1 MRKSHIILLA
11 VIINTLLI
19 TGCMAKDAGKIKL
32 VVWGLQSSE
41 ESKGLDAAVA
51 EYERRRPNV
60 DVRILAMGAG
70 GMNPQK
76 LMTAIAGNVPPDI
89 VHQDRFTIGDWA
101 SRDTFMPL
109 DDLIARDLRQT
120 GRMGQ
125 AGRTPPIRQEEFYEA
140 CWAEACYE
148 GKVYAIPFS
157 TDDRALYYNKSLF
170 REAGLDPDKPPRTW
184 DELLTCSKKLTAY
197 RKDGGFKRIGFI
209 PNFGNSWLYLYSW
222 QNGGEFMSPDGRT
235 CTLDNKYS
243 VEALEFMV
251 RVYDELKGVDSI
263 NSFSSGFKSNEL
275 DPFLTGLVAMKIDGN
290 WFLNGIARFGPDLDF
305 GVAPA
310 PVPRERLEGRGRFA
324 GEPKFITW
332 SGGFSLAI
340 PRGARNVDESWE
352 FIKWMCSEEA
362 NRISCAAQQEYNLSK
377 GRPYVPSM
385 TANRRVNETV
395 FREFAPGALKFREPL
410 RLFLDLM
417 QVSKYRPVTFVGQR
431 LWDEHVRAFDLATH
445 HKKTP
450 QVAMA
455 DGARTVQKELDKVFN
470 REKYPRLNWLYPGLI
485 VAGGMLL
492 LAAYIRR
499 KLREYG
505 PIGKLGQGEAIAGY
519 LFAAPWILGFLVFTI
534 GPIVASIIFS
544 FCDYDVLH
552 AARWVGL
559 LNYREL
565 LKDDWYYLSKA
576 LYNAGFLA
584 VFGLPLGM
592 ATGLAIAMLL
602 NTKVGGMTWYRTIY
616 YLPSIVPIVANAILW
631 VWVLNPEF
639 GLINAA
645 WRATLG
651 NWFNL
656 SAPLWLSH
664 ESTSKP
670 ALIMMGLW
678 GAGGGMILWLAGL
691 QGIPQHLYEAAD
703 IDGANWWSRFWNVTI
718 PMLTPYL
725 FFNLI
730 MGTIG
735 VLQTF
740 ETIYIMTG
748 GGPVD
753 STIVPV
759 FYLFNNAFTYFKM
772 GYASALAWL
781 LFVIILVLTVVQLK
795 LAPRWVHYEAEKGK

>member
-1 MRKSHIILLA
+1 
-11 VIINTLLI
+11 
-19 TGCMAKDAGKIKL
+19 
-32 VVWGLQSSE
+32 
-41 ESKGLDAAVA
+41 
-51 EYERRRPNV
+51 
-60 DVRILAMGAG
+60 
-70 GMNPQK
+70 
-76 LMTAIAGNVPPDI
+76 
-89 VHQDRFTIGDWA
+89 
-101 SRDTFMPL
+101 
-109 DDLIARDLRQT
+109 
-120 GRMGQ
+120 
-125 AGRTPPIRQEEFYEA
+125 
-140 CWAEACYE
+140 
-148 GKVYAIPFS
+148 
-157 TDDRALYYNKSLF
+157 
-170 REAGLDPDKPPRTW
+170 
-184 DELLTCSKKLTAY
+184 
-197 RKDGGFKRIGFI
+197 
-209 PNFGNSWLYLYSW
+209 
-222 QNGGEFMSPDGRT
+222 
-235 CTLDNKYS
+235 
-243 VEALEFMV
+243 
-251 RVYDELKGVDSI
+251 
-263 NSFSSGFKSNEL
+263 
-275 DPFLTGLVAMKIDGN
+275 
-290 WFLNGIARFGPDLDF
+290 
-305 GVAPA
+305 
-310 PVPRERLEGRGRFA
+310 
-324 GEPKFITW
+324 
-332 SGGFSLAI
+332 
-340 PRGARNVDESWE
+340 
-352 FIKWMCSEEA
+352 
-362 NRISCAAQQEYNLSK
+362 
-377 GRPYVPSM
+377 
-385 TANRRVNETV
+385 
-395 FREFAPGALKFREPL
+395 
-410 RLFLDLM
+410 
-417 QVSKYRPVTFVGQR
+417 
-431 LWDEHVRAFDLATH
+431 
-445 HKKTP
+445 
-450 QVAMA
+450 
-455 DGARTVQKELDKVFN
+455 
-470 REKYPRLNWLYPGLI
+470 
-485 VAGGMLL
+485 MLL